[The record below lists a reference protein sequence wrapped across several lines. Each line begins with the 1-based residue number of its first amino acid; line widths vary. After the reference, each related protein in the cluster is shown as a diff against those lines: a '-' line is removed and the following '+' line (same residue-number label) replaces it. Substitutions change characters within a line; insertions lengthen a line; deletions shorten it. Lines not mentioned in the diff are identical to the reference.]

1 MWTVSWIRLIAVL
14 SAWLLVGTISAQ
26 TTIDSREST
35 TTQPPSGSTPDC
47 SVQATGGQ
55 TTDREQ
61 PTHFASA
68 LNGTGLIPLASA
80 TSKRLMVGA
89 STSSGW
95 DTNPNSQTS
104 GASSAIY
111 IVSPY
116 VGIEASTP
124 KTQYMFQYQPTI
136 TGFTS
141 NAYRRQTL
149 NEASLIIL
157 GNLSERWKW
166 DMNASGS
173 YGQDSIRLLAPPQT
187 VAVGAV
193 PGTTPNTSAYLSNA
207 GMVTYLT
214 GGAELNYRRSE
225 RDSIEFGATD
235 TFGRYSSLKQSN
247 SIASSRIEY
256 GRELSPTLS
265 MRTYGKTYYYYGAL
279 NCASFGAGVGL
290 NWHLRD
296 NASLTVNGGPQL
308 NSSACG
314 KQQGFAYSAA
324 LSARL
329 SENSQVYVLTD
340 REPTVSYLGPGLWL
354 NSVSGGYQ
362 RQIGLRGTLSADLG
376 YVNSDT
382 LSASKSYHG
391 TYFDCSYSRHLGRS
405 LSTSYSY
412 RAYVGDAGGSG
423 FKRNV
428 FLFSFG
434 WAPSAGHFLQ

>member
-1 MWTVSWIRLIAVL
+1 MWKVSMHLIAVL
-14 SAWLLVGTISAQ
+14 AAWLLVGNISAQ
-26 TTIDSREST
+26 TTIDSRESST
-35 TTQPPSGSTPDC
+35 AQSASGLAPDG
-47 SVQATGGQ
+47 SAQTSGTQ
-55 TTDREQ
+55 TTEKEQ
-61 PTHFASA
+61 STHFASA

-89 STSSGW
+89 SASSGW
-95 DTNPNSQTS
+95 DTNPNSQSS
-104 GASSAIY
+104 GARSGIY
-111 IVSPY
+111 VVSPY
-116 VGIEASTP
+116 IGVEASTS
-124 KTQYMFQYQPTI
+124 KTQYLIQYQPTI
-136 TGFTS
+136 SGFSS

-149 NEASLIIL
+149 NEASLIVL

-173 YGQDSIRLLAPPQT
+173 YGEDSIRLLAPPQT

-207 GMVTYLT
+207 GKVTYLT
-214 GGAELNYRRSE
+214 GGAELNYKRSE

-256 GRELSPTLS
+256 GRELSPTLD
-265 MRTYGKTYYYYGAL
+265 MRTYGKAYYYYGAL
-279 NCASFGAGVGL
+279 NCASFGAGLGL

-296 NASLTVNGGPQL
+296 NASLTVSGGPQL

-324 LSARL
+324 LSTRL

-362 RQIGLRGTLSADLG
+362 RQIGLTGTLSADLG

-391 TYFDCSYSRHLGRS
+391 TYFDCSYNRHLGRA

-412 RAYVGDAGGSG
+412 RAYFGDTGGSG

-428 FLFSFG
+428 FLFSLG